1 VGHGLT
7 EDTMLSARDIAHE
20 MMLMAMR
27 TSLGLNLDRFSRIG
41 AVLDEGALGE
51 LQKEGLVEVRAGNSA
66 IVLTSTGRLVANSVI
81 AALIGPC
88 LNISATP
95 EENPSSHGFASNG
108 HRLI

>member
-1 VGHGLT
+1 
-7 EDTMLSARDIAHE
+7 
-20 MMLMAMR
+20 
-27 TSLGLNLDRFSRIG
+27 
-41 AVLDEGALGE
+41 
-51 LQKEGLVEVRAGNSA
+51 
-66 IVLTSTGRLVANSVI
+66 LVANSVI